1 MVPAFRYHLLTLVA
15 IFLALGIGM
24 VIGSTYVQ
32 GAIVERLTRRL
43 DDLNARF
50 TTEIVPLRE
59 ENRRKADFISAL
71 VPVILQNRLTGA
83 NVAIVQTGD
92 YPETTFKVR
101 ETLTQA
107 GATINS
113 TLLIPRDFA
122 DRLSDS
128 LPAMLPKLRAAH
140 PGLTAEKTAI
150 MRLMATMLAKGV
162 PESDLKAFAEAG
174 LLEYEGDFTRA
185 NNFIVLVCGAS
196 EESENRAE
204 QVDKPLIQA
213 LKQMEITVVAV
224 EPEQVG
230 ISYITA
236 LQQSGITTIDNADTD
251 MGRIALALALRGE
264 RGDYGIKRTA
274 RSGLL
279 PPLSP
284 R

>member
-43 DDLNARF
+43 DELNARF
-50 TTEIVPLRE
+50 TTEIAPLRE
-59 ENRRKADFISAL
+59 ENRRKSDFITAL

-113 TLLIPRDFA
+113 TTLIHRDFQ
-122 DRLSDS
+122 DRLSDN
-128 LPAMLPKLRAAH
+128 LLNMLPKLRAAH
-140 PGLTAEKTAI
+140 PNLTADRSSVI
-150 MRLMATMLAKGV
+150 RLLATMLAKGAL
-162 PESDLKAFAEAG
+162 ESDLKAFAEAG

-185 NNFIVLVCGAS
+185 NNFVVLVCGAS
-196 EESENRAE
+196 EENENRAE
-204 QVDKPLIQA
+204 QVDKPLIQS
-213 LKQMEITVVAV
+213 LKPMEITVVAV
-224 EPEQVG
+224 EPEKVG
-230 ISYITA
+230 ISYIAA
-236 LQQSGITTIDNADTD
+236 LQESGITTIDNADTD

-264 RGDYGIKRTA
+264 RGDYGTKRTA

-279 PPLSP
+279 PPPSS